1 MSAIIMDGKALAQ
14 RIKLDIAAAIGKLD
28 KPVGLGTILVGDDPG
43 SVAYVE
49 GKHRD
54 CAEVGIKSIKV
65 NLPATSNTSEVIAA
79 VNALNTDPNCTGFIV
94 QLPLPVGVDTQKVL
108 SAINPAKD
116 ADGLTPNNLGNLV
129 LGFNSV
135 VACTPKAIVA
145 LLAEYKINLSGVK
158 VLVIGRGMTV
168 GRPLSILLSQK
179 QINATVTLAHSASK
193 NLTELIKES
202 DVVIAAMGSAQFIK
216 AQMVKKGSVLVD
228 VGITRDG
235 NQLVGDFDP
244 KVIEVASAFAPMPG
258 GVGPMTRVML
268 LKNVIELARNEK

>member
-1 MSAIIMDGKALAQ
+1 MSARIMDGKALAQ
-14 RIKLDIAAAIGKLD
+14 RIKVDIAATIGKLD
-28 KPVGLGTILVGDDPG
+28 KSVGLGTILVGDDPG

-65 NLPATSNTSEVIAA
+65 NLPATSTTSEVIAA
-79 VNALNTDPNCTGFIV
+79 VNALNTDPSCTGFIV
-94 QLPLPVGVDTQKVL
+94 QLPLPVGVDTHKVL

-179 QINATVTLAHSASK
+179 PINATVTLAHSASK

-216 AQMVKKGSVLVD
+216 AEMVKKGSVLVD
-228 VGITRDG
+228 VGITREG
-235 NQLVGDFDP
+235 NQLLGDFDP

>member
-79 VNALNTDPNCTGFIV
+79 VNALNTDPSCTGFIV

-179 QINATVTLAHSASK
+179 PINATVTLAHSASK

-216 AQMVKKGSVLVD
+216 AEMVKKGSVLVD

>member
-14 RIKLDIAAAIGKLD
+14 RIKVDIAATIGKFE
-28 KPVGLGTILVGDDPG
+28 KSVGLGTILVGDDPG

-65 NLPATSNTSEVIAA
+65 NLPATSNTS
-79 VNALNTDPNCTGFIV
+79 CTGFIV

-179 QINATVTLAHSASK
+179 PINATLTLAHSASK

-216 AQMVKKGSVLVD
+216 AEMVKKGSVLVD
-228 VGITRDG
+228 VGITREG
-235 NQLVGDFDP
+235 NQLLGDFDP
-244 KVIEVASAFAPMPG
+244 KVIEVASAYAPMPG

>member
-1 MSAIIMDGKALAQ
+1 MNAIIMDGKALAQ
-14 RIKLDIAAAIGKLD
+14 RIKVDIAAAIGKLD

-79 VNALNTDPNCTGFIV
+79 VNALNTDPSCTGFIV

-179 QINATVTLAHSASK
+179 PINATVTLAHSASK

-202 DVVIAAMGSAQFIK
+202 DVVVAAMGSAQFIK
-216 AQMVKKGSVLVD
+216 AEMVKKGSVLVD

-235 NQLVGDFDP
+235 DQLVGDFDP

>member
-14 RIKLDIAAAIGKLD
+14 RIKVDIAAAIGKLD

-79 VNALNTDPNCTGFIV
+79 VNALNTDPSCTGFIV
-94 QLPLPVGVDTQKVL
+94 QLPLPVGVDAQKVL
-108 SAINPAKD
+108 SAINPEKD

-179 QINATVTLAHSASK
+179 PINATVTLAHSASK

>member
-1 MSAIIMDGKALAQ
+1 MDGKALAQ
-14 RIKLDIAAAIGKLD
+14 RIKVDIAAAIGKLD
-28 KPVGLGTILVGDDPG
+28 KPIGLGTILVGDDPG

-79 VNALNTDPNCTGFIV
+79 VNALNTDPSCTGFIV

-244 KVIEVASAFAPMPG
+244 KVIEVASAYAPMPG

>member
-14 RIKLDIAAAIGKLD
+14 RIKVDIAAAIGKLD
-28 KPVGLGTILVGDDPG
+28 KQVGLGTILVGDDPG

-79 VNALNTDPNCTGFIV
+79 VNALNTDPSCTGFIV
-94 QLPLPVGVDTQKVL
+94 QLPLPIGVDTQKVL

-179 QINATVTLAHSASK
+179 PINATVILAHSASK

>member
-14 RIKLDIAAAIGKLD
+14 KIKVDIAAAIGKFD
-28 KPVGLGTILVGDDPG
+28 KPVGLGTILVGNDPG
-43 SVAYVE
+43 SVAYVD

-65 NLPATSNTSEVIAA
+65 NLPATSTTDEVIAA
-79 VNALNTDPNCTGFIV
+79 VNALNADSSCTGFIV
-94 QLPLPVGVDTQKVL
+94 QLPLPVGVDTQKVI

-179 QINATVTLAHSASK
+179 PINATVTLAHSASK

-216 AQMVKKGSVLVD
+216 AEMVKKGSVLVD
-228 VGITRDG
+228 VGITRDS

-244 KVIEVASAFAPMPG
+244 KVIDVASAFAPMPG

>member
-1 MSAIIMDGKALAQ
+1 MNAIIMDGKALAQ
-14 RIKLDIAAAIGKLD
+14 RIKGDIAAAIGKLD
-28 KPVGLGTILVGDDPG
+28 RPVGLGTILVGDDPG

-79 VNALNTDPNCTGFIV
+79 VNALNTDPSCTGFIV
-94 QLPLPVGVDTQKVL
+94 QLPLPIGVDTQKVL

-116 ADGLTPNNLGNLV
+116 ADGLTPDNLGNLV

-179 QINATVTLAHSASK
+179 PINATVTLAHSASK

>member
-1 MSAIIMDGKALAQ
+1 MDGKALAQ
-14 RIKLDIAAAIGKLD
+14 SIKVDIAATIRKLD
-28 KPVGLGTILVGDDPG
+28 KSVGLGTILVGDDPG

-65 NLPATSNTSEVIAA
+65 NLSATSTTSEVIAA
-79 VNALNTDPNCTGFIV
+79 VNALNTDPSCTGFIV
-94 QLPLPVGVDTQKVL
+94 QLPLPVGVDTHKVL

-179 QINATVTLAHSASK
+179 PINATLTLAHSASK

-216 AQMVKKGSVLVD
+216 AEMVKKGSVLVD
-228 VGITRDG
+228 VGITREG
-235 NQLVGDFDP
+235 NQLIGDFDP
-244 KVIEVASAFAPMPG
+244 KVIEVASAFARMPG

>member
-1 MSAIIMDGKALAQ
+1 MNAIIMDGKALAQ
-14 RIKLDIAAAIGKLD
+14 RIKVDIAAAIGKLD

-79 VNALNTDPNCTGFIV
+79 VNALNTDPSCTGFIV

-179 QINATVTLAHSASK
+179 PINATVTLAHSASK

>member
-1 MSAIIMDGKALAQ
+1 MNAIIMDGKALAQ
-14 RIKLDIAAAIGKLD
+14 RIKVDIAAAIGKLD
-28 KPVGLGTILVGDDPG
+28 KSVGLGTILVGDDPG

-79 VNALNTDPNCTGFIV
+79 VNALNTDPSCTGFIV

-179 QINATVTLAHSASK
+179 PINATVTLAHSASK

-202 DVVIAAMGSAQFIK
+202 DVVVAAMGSAQFIK

>member
-1 MSAIIMDGKALAQ
+1 MSARIMDGKALAQ
-14 RIKLDIAAAIGKLD
+14 SIKVDIAATIGKLD
-28 KPVGLGTILVGDDPG
+28 KSVGLGTILVGDDPG

-65 NLPATSNTSEVIAA
+65 NLPATSTTSEVIAA
-79 VNALNTDPNCTGFIV
+79 VNALNTDPSCTGFIV
-94 QLPLPVGVDTQKVL
+94 QLPLPVGVDTHKVL

-145 LLAEYKINLSGVK
+145 LLSEYKINLSGVK

-179 QINATVTLAHSASK
+179 PINATLTLAHSASK

-216 AQMVKKGSVLVD
+216 AEMVKKGSVLVD
-228 VGITRDG
+228 VGITREG

-244 KVIEVASAFAPMPG
+244 KVIEVASAYAPMPG